1 MAGGTWV
8 SQNKVL
14 PGTYINVK
22 SKEAVNIN
30 IGERGTVA
38 IGKALN
44 WGVLGTVQTITAGE
58 DLTPY
63 IGCDITGAD
72 ALFIREMLKGSDST
86 SAPTKILLYR
96 LGTGG
101 TQASATIGALTVTA
115 LYAGTRG
122 NDISV
127 AISAD
132 PDNVGSYDV
141 TTIVDGASVD
151 VQTIT
156 ELDALVANAWVTFS
170 GTGSEIT
177 TTTGTAL
184 TSGANP
190 TLTNSDYA
198 NFLTAIEPFRFNIL
212 ALDNTDSTVVNAY
225 ISFINRMN
233 EAVGKKCQLVCS
245 GDATTANSKYI
256 IVVGNGVKL
265 NDGTLLTASQAVYW
279 VAGVEAGANY
289 NQSLTYAQ
297 YLGAVEAN
305 PKLTDTQLQTA
316 VENGLLVFAD
326 DFDVVKICT
335 DVNSKKTVTP
345 TEGAEFKKNRIMR
358 VIMQFCNDTY
368 EYFSKYFI
376 GKVDNNDNGRALLRK
391 WIIGYLN
398 EIQANNG
405 VQNFTAEDVTV
416 AQGNAVDAVLINVAI
431 QPVDAVEKIYIAVTV
446 TPNAV
451 TVEAA

>member
-1 MAGGTWV
+1 
-8 SQNKVL
+8 
-14 PGTYINVK
+14 
-22 SKEAVNIN
+22 
-30 IGERGTVA
+30 
-38 IGKALN
+38 
-44 WGVLGTVQTITAGE
+44 WGVLGTVQAITAGE

-127 AISAD
+127 AVSAD
-132 PDNVGSYDV
+132 PDNEGSYDV

-198 NFLTAIEPFRFNIL
+198 SFLTAIEPFRFDIL
-212 ALDNTDSTVVNAY
+212 ALDSTDATITNAY
-225 ISFINRMN
+225 ISFITRMN
-233 EAVGKKCQLVCS
+233 EAVGRKCQLVCS
-245 GDATTANSKYI
+245 GDATTANTKYV

-265 NDGTLLTASQAVYW
+265 NDGTALTASQAVYW

-297 YLGAVEAN
+297 YIGAVEAN
-305 PKLTDTQLQTA
+305 PKLTDTQLETA
-316 VENGLLVFAD
+316 VKNGLLVFAD

-376 GKVDNNDNGRALLRK
+376 GKVDNNDQGRALLRK
-391 WIIGYLN
+391 WIIGYIN
-398 EIQANNG
+398 EMQANNG

-416 AQGNAVDAVLINVAI
+416 TQGNAVDAVLVNVAI
-431 QPVDAVEKIYIAVTV
+431 QPVDSVEKIYVVVTV
-446 TPNAV
+446 TPNTV

>member
-14 PGTYINVK
+14 PGVYINVK
-22 SKEAVNIN
+22 SKEAVTIN
-30 IGERGTVA
+30 VGERGTVA

-72 ALFIREMLKGSDST
+72 AFFIREMLKGSDST

-127 AISAD
+127 AVSAD
-132 PDNVGSYDV
+132 PDNEGSYDV

-156 ELDALVANAWVTFS
+156 ALDALVANAWVTFS

-198 NFLTAIEPFRFNIL
+198 SFLTAIEPFRFDIL
-212 ALDNTDSTVVNAY
+212 ALDNTDSTITNAY

-245 GDATTANSKYI
+245 GNAPTANNKYVI
-256 IVVGNGVKL
+256 TVGNGVKL
-265 NDGTLLTASQAVYW
+265 NDGTALTASQAVYW

-316 VENGLLVFAD
+316 VETGLLVFAD

-335 DVNSKKTVTP
+335 DINSKTTVTP

-416 AQGNAVDAVLINVAI
+416 AQGNAVDAVLVNVAI

-446 TPNAV
+446 TPNTV
-451 TVEAA
+451 TVETA

>member
-1 MAGGTWV
+1 MAGGTFT
-8 SQNKVL
+8 SQSKVL
-14 PGTYINVK
+14 PGVYINVK
-22 SKEAVNIN
+22 SKEAITIN
-30 IGERGTVA
+30 VGERGTVA

-44 WGVLGTVQTITAGE
+44 WGVLSTVQTITAGE

-101 TQASATIGALTVTA
+101 TQASATIGALTATA

-127 AISAD
+127 AVSAD

-198 NFLTAIEPFRFNIL
+198 NFLTAIEPFRFDIL
-212 ALDNTDSTVVNAY
+212 ALDNTDSTIVSAY
-225 ISFINRMN
+225 ISFINRVN

-245 GDATTANSKYI
+245 GDATTANSKYD

-265 NDGTLLTASQAVYW
+265 NDGTTLTASQAVYW

-297 YLGAVEAN
+297 YPGAVEAN

-316 VENGLLVFAD
+316 VENGLLVFSD

-376 GKVDNNDNGRALLRK
+376 GKVDNNDNGRALFRK

-416 AQGNAVDAVLINVAI
+416 AQGNAVDAVLVNVAI
-431 QPVDAVEKIYIAVTV
+431 QPVDAVEKIYLAVTV
-446 TPNAV
+446 TPNTV